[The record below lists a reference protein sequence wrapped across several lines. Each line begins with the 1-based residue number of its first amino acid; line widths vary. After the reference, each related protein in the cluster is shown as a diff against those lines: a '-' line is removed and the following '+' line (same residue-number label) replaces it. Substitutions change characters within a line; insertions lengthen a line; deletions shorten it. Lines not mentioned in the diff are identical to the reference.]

1 MPNDSVLNHFI
12 DKMGVELLF
21 VIGLLVILAYVA
33 VKSIPAYEELHLERI
48 KSDHSIA
55 EQRLDIDKQREA
67 RKAQEAEQE
76 IKIQRDRTEQ
86 IASQNVILDSVAR
99 TMENLSAQT
108 TTLITTINDSKDRSK
123 SMNAT
128 VLDTNSVAHDT
139 NKMIRHINDILK

>member
-1 MPNDSVLNHFI
+1 MPSDSVLNHFI

-21 VIGLLVILAYVA
+21 VIGLLVILAYIA
-33 VKSIPAYEELHLERI
+33 VKSIPAYKELHLERI

-76 IKIQRDRTEQ
+76 IKVQCDRTEQ

-128 VLDTNSVAHDT
+128 VLDTNSVVHDT
-139 NKMIRHINDILK
+139 NKMIQHISDSLK